1 MAAMPYISPL
11 NRDAMTQEEV
21 KKHVK
26 DAKDLMEHSIEHLQK
41 ELQKVRTGK
50 ASPSMV
56 AGLMVPYY
64 GNPTPLNQVANVS
77 SADAR
82 TLLIQPWEKNMVA
95 PIEKAI
101 FEANLG
107 ITPQNDGE
115 VVRLSIPALT
125 EERRK
130 ELVKRV
136 KALGEEAKVSLRNAR
151 REAMD
156 HLKKAIKDG
165 YPEDAGK
172 RAEQEV
178 QQLTDSYSDKVDK
191 VVESKEKDIM
201 TI

>member
-1 MAAMPYISPL
+1 MTAMPYISPL
-11 NRDAMTQEEV
+11 NREAMTEEV
-21 KKHVK
+21 EKYVT
-26 DAKDLMEHSIEHLQK
+26 DAKALMQHSIEHLQK

-56 AGLMVPYY
+56 SELIVPYY
-64 GNPTPLNQVANVS
+64 GNPTPMNQVANIS
-77 SADAR
+77 SLDAR
-82 TLLIQPWEKNMVA
+82 TLVIQPWEKNMLA

-115 VVRLSIPALT
+115 VVRLSIPPLT

-130 ELVKRV
+130 NLVKQI
-136 KALGEEAKVSLRNAR
+136 KSLGEEAKVSLRNAR
-151 REAMD
+151 HKAMD
-156 HLKKAIKDG
+156 QVKKAIKEG

-172 RAEQEV
+172 RTENEIQE
-178 QQLTDSYSDKVDK
+178 LTDSFSKKVDK
-191 VVESKEKDIM
+191 LVETKETDIM